1 MARFWPSLWWALSP
15 TCWCSPPDGKRVLL
29 ANEGEPS
36 DDYQIDPEGSV
47 SIIEVPANPIQY
59 LNYRDFGATPGTAEA
74 LDLGPEGVRFIA
86 PEMSPLPGG
95 PLPVAPDDVSL
106 SGLRAGGP
114 GCDANPPAHPGH
126 PPDPRWC
133 ACAG

>member
-15 TCWCSPPDGKRVLL
+15 TCSCSPPDGKRVLL

-74 LDLGPEGVRFIA
+74 LDLGPEGVRVIA
-86 PEMSPLPGG
+86 P
-95 PLPVAPDDVSL
+95 
-106 SGLRAGGP
+106 
-114 GCDANPPAHPGH
+114 
-126 PPDPRWC
+126 
-133 ACAG
+133 

>member
-1 MARFWPSLWWALSP
+1 M
-15 TCWCSPPDGKRVLL
+15 LL
-29 ANEGEPS
+29 ANEGELS
-36 DDYQIDPEGSV
+36 GDYQIDPEGSV

-95 PLPVAPDDVSL
+95 PLPVAPDDVSP